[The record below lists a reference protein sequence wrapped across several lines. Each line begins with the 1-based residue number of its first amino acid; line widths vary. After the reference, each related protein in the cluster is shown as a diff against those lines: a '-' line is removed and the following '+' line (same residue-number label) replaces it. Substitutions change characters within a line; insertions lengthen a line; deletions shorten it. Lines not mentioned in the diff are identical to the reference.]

1 MVRVAGKERYL
12 AYNCKASPRLPRPRS
27 SDGARDFIRSFP
39 SLALAQR
46 PPPPPSKGTF
56 GKKPQ
61 KEPSSDEDTHSEDEP
76 LEFYRVPSV
85 SSRVPAPPK
94 AVERAQAP
102 PPAPPSP
109 LPTPSPPPVTAP
121 APSASPAPPASPAPA
136 PVPEGGQVSLQSVS
150 KVRLFC
156 VFFTCAHVCPH
167 MLNQFSLK
175 LALDTCGDEGAAQEL
190 GPEG

>member
-109 LPTPSPPPVTAP
+109 LPTPSPLPVTAP
-121 APSASPAPPASPAPA
+121 APSASPAPPLRLLLLLSLKGARCHFRVSLRFVSFVCFL
-136 PVPEGGQVSLQSVS
+136 PVPMYVH
-150 KVRLFC
+150 
-156 VFFTCAHVCPH
+156 TC
-167 MLNQFSLK
+167 
-175 LALDTCGDEGAAQEL
+175 
-190 GPEG
+190 